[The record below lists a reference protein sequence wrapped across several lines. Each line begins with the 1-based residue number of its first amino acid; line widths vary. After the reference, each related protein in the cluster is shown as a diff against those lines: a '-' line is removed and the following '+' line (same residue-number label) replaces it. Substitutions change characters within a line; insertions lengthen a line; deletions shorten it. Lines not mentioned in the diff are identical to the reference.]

1 MPSSAK
7 QYVDLAGITVY
18 DEEIKNYIDQLD
30 LGVTYTLSQ
39 DPNNPRRII
48 LTPSEGTGSDVT
60 IPTDAI
66 YLTKAQYEAL
76 DPPVSGQL
84 YGITDYNGAA
94 SEVIDDTI
102 TDIDMTWSSSK
113 ISKLNKI
120 TSVAVSTSSW
130 SEDTTSQSGTTLYK
144 KSISLSHVYVSS
156 PKVEIGA
163 GTGFVLPTT
172 AEQESYN
179 LLQYVTVDSAV
190 PCLYLYA
197 SDIPTTAF
205 YINVEGVD

>member
-39 DPNNPRRII
+39 DPNNPRKII

-60 IPTDAI
+60 IPTDAV

-94 SEVIDDTI
+94 SEVIDDTT
-102 TDIDMTWSSSK
+102 TDIDVTWSSSK
-113 ISKLNKI
+113 ISKLNKT
-120 TSVAVSTSSW
+120 TSVAVDLLNW
-130 SEDTTSQSGTTLYK
+130 SEDTTSQSGVTLYK
-144 KSISLSHVYVSS
+144 KPISLSHVYVDS

-163 GTGFVLPTT
+163 GTGYTLPTT